1 MTDAGRHPRIK
12 LLTLSEI
19 EQISGYVGNFK
30 VRVRQ
35 RPRFV
40 REKDCTACGDCAKVC
55 PQATP
60 NEFEIG
66 LATRKAIYSPFAQAV
81 PSAYLVDPATCLGKD
96 PLVCGKCIKACK
108 KQCIDFDMQEQV
120 HEFEVGTIVVA
131 TGMEVFDPS
140 ALEEYGYGR
149 FANVVTTMEFERL
162 INAGGPTLGE
172 VVRPG
177 DRRVPR
183 SIAFLQCVGS
193 RSTSGAGKPY
203 CSNVC
208 CMVTIKDTLMLKEH
222 YPEMEVTVFYLDI
235 RAFGK
240 GFEDLYTRS
249 REAGVRYLRGLPGLI
264 EEDPATG
271 DLVLSVENTTTGK
284 LERHGADLV
293 VLSVGI
299 LQRSDNKH
307 LQEML
312 ALQKT
317 SDGFFLE
324 AHSKLMPVD
333 SATRGVFFAGCAE
346 GPKDI
351 KDAVTQASAAAARS
365 IRLMAH
371 GKLRIEALTAQ
382 VDASRCTACGICA
395 KVCPYKAIRADAKTK
410 TKATVIEAACA
421 GCGTCSAECPF
432 GAIDM
437 NHYADR
443 QITGQ
448 IDAILEEHPEQ
459 KIVTF
464 ACNWCSYAG
473 ADFAGVSRLQYPPN
487 ARLIRTMCSGRVDES
502 FIWRAFRLGAPV
514 VLVSGCH
521 FGDCHYI
528 DANHW
533 TKKRVEKVW
542 RRMEAPGIRKERLQL
557 EWVSAAEGLRWQEV
571 MRRMEELRQAVT
583 AEEIAATVAVL
594 TPPYKGKSPPMPK
607 TAPTPETTAT
617 T

>member
-19 EQISGYVGNFK
+19 EQIGGYVGTFK

-35 RPRFV
+35 HPRFV
-40 REKDCTACGDCAKVC
+40 REKECTACGDCAKVC

-81 PSAYLVDPATCLGKD
+81 PSAYLVDPKTCLGHD

-108 KQCIDFDMQEQV
+108 KQCIDFDMTEQV
-120 HEFEVGTIVVA
+120 HDFEVGTIVVA
-131 TGMEVFDPS
+131 TGMDIFDPT
-140 ALEEYGYGR
+140 AIEEYGYGR
-149 FANVVTTMEFERL
+149 FPNVVSSIEFERL

-177 DRRVPR
+177 DRQVPKRV
-183 SIAFLQCVGS
+183 AFVQCVGS
-193 RSTSGAGKPY
+193 RSTSGAAGCKPY

-222 YPEMEVTVFYLDI
+222 YPDMEVTVFYLDI
-235 RAFGK
+235 RSFGK

-264 EEDPATG
+264 EEDAATG
-271 DLVLSVENTTTGK
+271 GLVLSVENTTTGA

-299 LQRSDNKH
+299 LPRSDNKH

-317 SDGFFLE
+317 ADGFFLE

-351 KDAVTQASAAAARS
+351 KEAVTQASAAAARS
-365 IRLMAH
+365 IRLMSH

-448 IDAILEEHPEQ
+448 IDAILEEDPAG

-502 FIWRAFRLGAPV
+502 FIWRAFRLGAPI

-533 TKKRVEKVW
+533 TKKRIEKVW
-542 RRMEAPGIRKERLQL
+542 KRMERLGIRPERLQL

-571 MRRMEELRQAVT
+571 MRRMEELRQGVT

-594 TPPYKGKSPPMPK
+594 TPPYKGKSPPTPK
-607 TAPTPETTAT
+607 AATAAT
-617 T
+617 TV

>member
-1 MTDAGRHPRIK
+1 MTDAGRHPNIR
-12 LLTLSEI
+12 LLTLADV
-19 EQISGYVGNFK
+19 EQIGGYVGNFK
-30 VRVRQ
+30 VRVKQ

-40 REKDCTACGDCAKVC
+40 REKDCTSCGDCAKVC

-60 NEFEIG
+60 SEFEIG

-81 PSAYLVDPATCLGKD
+81 PSAYLVDPATCLGHD
-96 PLVCGKCIKACK
+96 PLVCGKCVKACK
-108 KQCIDFDMQEQV
+108 KQCIDFDMRETT

-131 TGMEVFDPS
+131 TGMDVFDPTDM
-140 ALEEYGYGR
+140 EEYGYGR
-149 FANVVTTMEFERL
+149 FPNVVTTLEFERL
-162 INAGGPTLGE
+162 INAGGPTLGAVE
-172 VVRPG
+172 RPG

-183 SIAFLQCVGS
+183 SVAFIQCVGS
-193 RSTSGAGKPY
+193 RSTCGTAKPY

-222 YPEMEVTVFYLDI
+222 YPEMEITVFYLDI

-264 EEDPATG
+264 EEDPASG
-271 DLVLSVENTTTGK
+271 DLVIAVENTSTGN
-284 LERHGADLV
+284 LETLRFEMT

-299 LQRSDNKH
+299 LPRSDNKH

-317 SDGFFLE
+317 ADGFFLE

-351 KDAVTQASAAAARS
+351 KEAVTQASAAAARS
-365 IRLMAH
+365 MRLMSH

-382 VDASRCTACGICA
+382 VDQTRCTACGICA

-448 IDAILEEHPEQ
+448 IDAILEENPAE

-533 TKKRVEKVW
+533 TKKRIEKVW
-542 RRMEAPGIRKERLQL
+542 KRMERLGIRPERLQL

-583 AEEIAATVAVL
+583 PEEIAATVAL
-594 TPPYKGKSPPMPK
+594 LAQPYKGKAPPLPK
-607 TAPTPETTAT
+607 ATEPATA
-617 T
+617 

>member
-1 MTDAGRHPRIK
+1 MTDAGRHPNIK
-12 LLTLSEI
+12 LLTLAEI
-19 EQISGYVGNFK
+19 EQIGGYVGNFK

-81 PSAYLVDPATCLGKD
+81 PSAYLVDPATCLGHD

-108 KQCIDFDMQEQV
+108 KQCIDFDMREIV

-131 TGMEVFDPS
+131 TGMDVFDPTGM
-140 ALEEYGYGR
+140 EEYGYGR
-149 FANVVTTMEFERL
+149 FPNVVTSLEFERL

-172 VVRPG
+172 VERPG
-177 DRRVPR
+177 DRQVPR
-183 SIAFLQCVGS
+183 SVAFIQCVGS
-193 RSTSGAGKPY
+193 RSTCGTAKPY

-222 YPEMEVTVFYLDI
+222 YPEMEITVFYLDI

-264 EEDPATG
+264 EEDAASG
-271 DLVLSVENTTTGK
+271 DLVISVENTSTGK
-284 LERHGADLV
+284 LEQHRFDMA

-299 LQRSDNKH
+299 LPRSDNKH

-317 SDGFFLE
+317 ADGFFLE

-351 KDAVTQASAAAARS
+351 KEAVTQASAAAARS
-365 IRLMAH
+365 IRLMSH
-371 GKLRIEALTAQ
+371 GKLKIEALTAQ
-382 VDASRCTACGICA
+382 VDQARCTACGICA

-448 IDAILEEHPEQ
+448 IDAILEESPERE
-459 KIVTF
+459 
-464 ACNWCSYAG
+464 
-473 ADFAGVSRLQYPPN
+473 DRDL
-487 ARLIRTMCSGRVDES
+487 
-502 FIWRAFRLGAPV
+502 
-514 VLVSGCH
+514 
-521 FGDCHYI
+521 
-528 DANHW
+528 
-533 TKKRVEKVW
+533 
-542 RRMEAPGIRKERLQL
+542 RLQL
-557 EWVSAAEGLRWQEV
+557 VLLRRRRLRRRLAAAVPAERAADPHDVLGARRRELHLARVPPRRAGGARLRLPLRRLPLHRRQPLDEEARREGLEAHGAARHPPGAPAAGVGQ
-571 MRRMEELRQAVT
+571 RRRGDALAGGH
-583 AEEIAATVAVL
+583 AADGGAAPGGDGRGDRRDGRVL
-594 TPPYKGKSPPMPK
+594 SQPYKGKSPPLPK
-607 TAPTPETTAT
+607 APEPAAGRP
-617 T
+617 

>member
-12 LLTLSEI
+12 LLTLAEI
-19 EQISGYVGNFK
+19 EQIGGYVGNFK
-30 VRVRQ
+30 VRVKQ

-40 REKDCTACGDCAKVC
+40 REKECTACGDCATVC
-55 PQATP
+55 PQTAP
-60 NEFEIG
+60 NEFEVG
-66 LATRKAIYSPFAQAV
+66 LATRRAIYSPFPQAV
-81 PSAYLVDPATCLGKD
+81 PSAYLVDPASCLGHD

-108 KQCIDFDMQEQV
+108 KRCIDFEMKEQV

-131 TGMEVFDPS
+131 TGLEVFDPS

-149 FANVVTTMEFERL
+149 LPNVVTSLEFERL
-162 INAGGPTLGE
+162 INAGGPTRGE

-177 DRRVPR
+177 DRKVPT
-183 SIAFLQCVGS
+183 SVAFVQCVGS
-193 RSTSGAGKPY
+193 RSTSGAGRPY

-222 YPEMEVTVFYLDI
+222 YPGMEVAVFYLDI

-249 REAGVRYLRGLPGLI
+249 REAGVRYVRGLPGLI
-264 EEDPATG
+264 EEDPAGG
-271 DLVLSVENTTTGK
+271 DLALSVENTSTGA
-284 LERHGADLV
+284 LERHRADLV

-299 LQRSDNKH
+299 LPRSDGKH

-317 SDGFFLE
+317 ADGFFLE

-346 GPKDI
+346 GPKDV
-351 KDAVTQASAAAARS
+351 KEAVTQASAAAARA
-365 IRLMAH
+365 IRLMSH
-371 GKLRIEALTAQ
+371 GKLRVEALTAQ
-382 VDASRCTACGICA
+382 VNQERCTACGICA

-448 IDAILEEHPEQ
+448 IDAILEEDPAG

-533 TKKRVEKVW
+533 TKKRAEKVW
-542 RRMEAPGIRKERLQL
+542 RRMEALGIRKERLQL
-557 EWVSAAEGLRWQEV
+557 EWVSAAEGLRWQEL
-571 MRRMEELRQAVT
+571 MRRMEELRQGVT
-583 AEEIAATVAVL
+583 AEEIAATVAAL
-594 TPPYKGKSPPMPK
+594 SQTYKGKSPPAPK
-607 TAPTPETTAT
+607 TAGAARD
-617 T
+617 

>member
-1 MTDAGRHPRIK
+1 MTDAGRHPNIK
-12 LLTLSEI
+12 LLTLAEI
-19 EQISGYVGNFK
+19 EQIGGYVGNFK
-30 VRVRQ
+30 VRVKQ

-66 LATRKAIYSPFAQAV
+66 LATRKAIYSPFAQSV
-81 PSAYLVDPATCLGKD
+81 PSAYLVDPTTCLGHD
-96 PLVCGKCIKACK
+96 PQVCGKCIKACK
-108 KQCIDFDMQEQV
+108 KQCIDFDMHETV
-120 HEFEVGTIVVA
+120 HDFEVGTIVVA
-131 TGMEVFDPS
+131 TGMDVFDPTGM
-140 ALEEYGYGR
+140 EEYGYGR
-149 FANVVTTMEFERL
+149 FPNVVTSLEFERL

-172 VVRPG
+172 VIRPG
-177 DRRVPR
+177 DRKVPQ
-183 SIAFLQCVGS
+183 SVAFVQCVGS
-193 RSTSGAGKPY
+193 RSTSGTGKPY

-222 YPEMEVTVFYLDI
+222 YPGMEITVFYLDI

-240 GFEDLYTRS
+240 GFEELYTRS

-264 EEDPATG
+264 EEDAASG
-271 DLVLSVENTTTGK
+271 DLVISVENTSTGK
-284 LERHGADLV
+284 LEQRRFDLA
-293 VLSVGI
+293 VLAIGI
-299 LQRSDNKH
+299 LPRSDNKH

-312 ALQKT
+312 ALQKNA
-317 SDGFFLE
+317 DGFFLE
-324 AHSKLMPVD
+324 AHPKLLPVD

-351 KDAVTQASAAAARS
+351 KEAVTQASASAARA
-365 IRLMAH
+365 IRLMSH
-371 GKLRIEALTAQ
+371 GKLKIEALTAQ
-382 VDASRCTACGICA
+382 VDQSRCTACGICA

-448 IDAILEEHPEQ
+448 IDAILEENPEQ

-542 RRMEAPGIRKERLQL
+542 KRMEKLGIRPERLQL
-557 EWVSAAEGLRWQEV
+557 EWVSAAEGMRWQEV

-583 AEEIAATVAVL
+583 AEEIAATVAL
-594 TPPYKGKSPPMPK
+594 LKPPYNGKAPPLPK
-607 TAPTPETTAT
+607 TTEPAKA
-617 T
+617 

>member
-1 MTDAGRHPRIK
+1 M
-12 LLTLSEI
+12 
-19 EQISGYVGNFK
+19 
-30 VRVRQ
+30 
-35 RPRFV
+35 
-40 REKDCTACGDCAKVC
+40 
-55 PQATP
+55 
-60 NEFEIG
+60 
-66 LATRKAIYSPFAQAV
+66 
-81 PSAYLVDPATCLGKD
+81 
-96 PLVCGKCIKACK
+96 
-108 KQCIDFDMQEQV
+108 
-120 HEFEVGTIVVA
+120 
-131 TGMEVFDPS
+131 
-140 ALEEYGYGR
+140 
-149 FANVVTTMEFERL
+149 
-162 INAGGPTLGE
+162 
-172 VVRPG
+172 
-177 DRRVPR
+177 
-183 SIAFLQCVGS
+183 
-193 RSTSGAGKPY
+193 
-203 CSNVC
+203 
-208 CMVTIKDTLMLKEH
+208 
-222 YPEMEVTVFYLDI
+222 
-235 RAFGK
+235 
-240 GFEDLYTRS
+240 
-249 REAGVRYLRGLPGLI
+249 
-264 EEDPATG
+264 
-271 DLVLSVENTTTGK
+271 
-284 LERHGADLV
+284 V
-293 VLSVGI
+293 VLSVGV
-299 LQRSDNKH
+299 LPRSDDKH

-312 ALQKT
+312 ALQRT
-317 SDGFFLE
+317 SDGFYLE

-365 IRLMAH
+365 IRLMSH

-382 VDASRCTACGICA
+382 VDQARCTACGICA

-448 IDAILEEHPEQ
+448 IDAILEEDPAG

-542 RRMEAPGIRKERLQL
+542 KRMERLGIRKERLQL

-583 AEEIAATVAVL
+583 PEEIAATVAVL
-594 TPPYKGKSPPMPK
+594 TPPYKGKSPPAPK
-607 TAPTPETTAT
+607 AATAEPATA
-617 T
+617 